1 MGEDKEKELHA
12 SEEAVNEEKELETKV
27 TKEKTKKKKKEKP
40 EDKLI
45 EIEEKLE
52 EFKEKYFRNL
62 ADMENY
68 KKRMNEDLSRER
80 KYAGYSLASKLID
93 SLEIFNQALN
103 METNDPNLKN
113 FLYGFKMID
122 DMILNAMKEEGVT
135 IIETKAGDE
144 FDPTK
149 QAAMDKEYDPE
160 KAEHTVLRVVKKGYM
175 FKDRILRPSAV
186 IINIKPEENIKE
198 TEENSEENNQD

>member
-1 MGEDKEKELHA
+1 MVEEKEKELHV
-12 SEEAVNEEKELETKV
+12 SEEALIEEKETVTKA
-27 TKEKTKKKKKEKP
+27 TKEKPKKKKKEKP

-52 EFKEKYFRNL
+52 EFKEKYFRTL

-68 KKRMNEDLSRER
+68 KKRMNEDLKREK

-144 FDPTK
+144 FDPTLS
-149 QAAMDKEYDPE
+149 AAMDKEYDAE
-160 KAEHTVLRVVKKGYM
+160 KPVHTVLRVVKKGYM

-186 IINIKPEENIKE
+186 IINIKPEEDNIE